1 MAHKPVINTEDH
13 VIADRDTRYIPE
25 HAKHIATDLWIGAVA
40 GRGASILWVWERVYN
55 RYHDLSDSILNRPD
69 CVAMVGRTA
78 LELNR
83 HVEELKLLQEAP
95 RHVAIVYSDTAAI
108 HDLEYA
114 KSAQAVYEELVF
126 MGVSPSFVSEKQ
138 ILAGKLNDYET
149 VVLPSTH
156 YLHDKVAI
164 ELERFAQ
171 NGKLI
176 CVGKLPKFD
185 QYIRPLDISLTGYAS
200 QLNTIKVNQELTSNI
215 QSKNGIWWRAVHDGN
230 DWIVFAANLHDL
242 PFDAVFECQGQTVKK
257 TLEPRVPVLLRITL
271 K

>member
-1 MAHKPVINTEDH
+1 
-13 VIADRDTRYIPE
+13 
-25 HAKHIATDLWIGAVA
+25 
-40 GRGASILWVWERVYN
+40 
-55 RYHDLSDSILNRPD
+55 
-69 CVAMVGRTA
+69 MVGRTA